1 MYSNPQVCSGL
12 RSPSV
17 GRHVVSPSRLGGEEI
32 QHFTRTQSLRY
43 HFIFTASNLP
53 IYGNP
58 SLSSYTM
65 RSTLPRLIRINPQPA
80 TEASHRLLPPTTQ
93 AQRAAAKARSL
104 ARAQQQAQDGTTTD
118 VPSRGQL
125 PQTSSKKQET
135 LLEELRRRGK
145 SGVDAVGDDLSA
157 PLRTPPNL
165 RMESFVHGKQQF
177 WKVSRSRQGR
187 RGRYTAQ
194 ELVY

>member
-1 MYSNPQVCSGL
+1 
-12 RSPSV
+12 
-17 GRHVVSPSRLGGEEI
+17 
-32 QHFTRTQSLRY
+32 
-43 HFIFTASNLP
+43 
-53 IYGNP
+53 
-58 SLSSYTM
+58 M
-65 RSTLPRLIRINPQPA
+65 RPTLPRLIRINPQPA

-118 VPSRGQL
+118 LPSRGQL

-165 RMESFVHGKQQF
+165 RMESFVHGKEQF
-177 WKVSRSRQGR
+177 WKVPSESRGKLKKLLRDD
-187 RGRYTAQ
+187 
-194 ELVY
+194 